1 MAQPPTGYISY
12 GKPPPKTAAQPRF
25 TAVPGSGRRTL
36 DWITE
41 FAIPLGIIGL
51 LGSFLYYLIHLRAL
65 VGGGAT
71 AALMWV
77 CFFFLLG
84 TVFVTRV
91 RTKYGESAIAAPYV
105 IGLAAAIGLFIF
117 QFTMWAGS
125 LVGREMVGGRIVDL
139 MFNYAVVA
147 LIWYGASRLTR
158 ECTAEETTRRAGEE
172 GMLNDLASGANRDR
186 PRTLRDRRATK
197 HPGWLV
203 MWFSLLA
210 VTIFALGQRAA
221 ISIAGASAP
230 FAFTC
235 LVAYLFFAMALLAL
249 TSLSALRMQVRRR
262 RISISGGVGPA
273 WIWLSAMAICAILAI
288 AGLLPRRDTGLKER
302 DRDTIAQA
310 RDQEQDEGMGA
321 PVEGQRQL
329 PDQDRTG
336 EGGDES
342 TPGGGEAGAQGAG
355 DREGAEGAGG
365 ESGEGSGDAGAQ
377 SGSEESGSGQGEGQG
392 QGQGAA
398 QQPTP
403 PDRNLMWLVRLII
416 ALLLLLLALYVLY
429 RLGRAFIAW
438 LRRVTGLQ
446 IRVPPVIAAF
456 LQRLHALF
464 ARLLYLLRLRRLG
477 GAVAANAHGIARE
490 TLVDPFADRSLADKP
505 PAEKVRHV
513 YRAMLAYADLL
524 ECPRTPEQ
532 TPLEYIRSFPV
543 ELAPIREEAHALTR
557 YFVQASYTPDQ
568 ITDEQ
573 VDSLRGIWT
582 TLQRRIDAVLAQ
594 EEAPQAT

>member
-12 GKPPPKTAAQPRF
+12 GKPPPKSAAEPGF
-25 TAVPGSGRRTL
+25 TAVPGSGRQPL

-71 AALMWV
+71 VALMWV

-158 ECTAEETTRRAGEE
+158 ECTAEDTTRRAGEE
-172 GMLNDLASGANRDR
+172 GMLNDLASGADRDR
-186 PRTLRDRRATK
+186 PRTLRDRRVTK

-221 ISIAGASAP
+221 ISISGASAP

-249 TSLSALRMQVRRR
+249 TSLSALRMQVRQR
-262 RISISGGVGPA
+262 RISISGGLGPA
-273 WIWLSAMAICAILAI
+273 WIWLSAMAICAILAM
-288 AGLLPRRDTGLKER
+288 AGILPRRDTGLKER
-302 DRDTIAQA
+302 DQDTIAQA
-310 RDQEQDEGMGA
+310 REQDEDEGMAA
-321 PVEGQRQL
+321 PIEGQRQL

-336 EGGDES
+336 EGRDQTAPGDA
-342 TPGGGEAGAQGAG
+342 EAGAEGAG
-355 DREGAEGAGG
+355 DREGTE
-365 ESGEGSGDAGAQ
+365 GEGSEGAQDGGAGAQ
-377 SGSEESGSGQGEGQG
+377 SNSGEPGSGQGE
-392 QGQGAA
+392 GQGAA

-416 ALLLLLLALYVLY
+416 ALLLLLLAFYVLY
-429 RLGRAFIAW
+429 RLGRAFVAW

-446 IRVPPVIAAF
+446 IRVPPGIVAF
-456 LQRLHALF
+456 LQRLQALF

-477 GAVAANAHGIARE
+477 GVVAAGAHGIARE
-490 TLVDPFADRSLADKP
+490 TLIDPFADRSLADKP
-505 PAEKVRHV
+505 PAEKVQHV

-543 ELAPIREEAHALTR
+543 ELAPIREEAHTLTR

-573 VDSLRGIWT
+573 VDSLRGIWR
-582 TLQRRIDAVLAQ
+582 TLQRRIDAALAQ
-594 EEAPQAT
+594 EEAPQPA

>member
-1 MAQPPTGYISY
+1 MAQPPAGNISY
-12 GKPPPKTAAQPRF
+12 GKPPPKSATEPGF
-25 TAVPGSGRRTL
+25 TAVPGSERQPL

-71 AALMWV
+71 TALMWV

-105 IGLAAAIGLFIF
+105 IGLAAAIGLFVF

-158 ECTAEETTRRAGEE
+158 ECTAEDTTRRAGEE
-172 GMLNDLASGANRDR
+172 GMLNDLSTDRRDR
-186 PRTLRDRRATK
+186 TRTLRDRHATK

-221 ISIAGASAP
+221 ISISGASAP

-249 TSLSALRMQVRRR
+249 TSLSALRMQVRQR
-262 RISISGGVGPA
+262 RISISGGMGPS
-273 WIWLSAMAICAILAI
+273 WIWVSAMVICAILAI

-302 DRDTIAQA
+302 DRDTMAQA
-310 RDQEQDEGMGA
+310 RDQEEDQGMDA

-336 EGGDES
+336 EGGEQS
-342 TPGGGEAGAQGAG
+342 APGEGETGAEGAG
-355 DREGAEGAGG
+355 DREGTEGEGDEGAQGAG
-365 ESGEGSGDAGAQ
+365 AGAQANSGDPGSGEG
-377 SGSEESGSGQGEGQG
+377 E
-392 QGQGAA
+392 GQGAA

-403 PDRNLMWLVRLII
+403 PDSNLMWLVRLII

-429 RLGRAFIAW
+429 RLGRAVVAW

-446 IRVPPVIAAF
+446 IRVPPGIVAF
-456 LQRLHALF
+456 LQRLQALF

-477 GAVAANAHGIARE
+477 GAVAADAHGIAQE

-532 TPLEYIRSFPV
+532 TPLEYMRSFPV
-543 ELAPIREEAHALTR
+543 QLAPIREEAHTLTR

-573 VDSLRGIWT
+573 VDSLRSIWT
-582 TLQRRIDAVLAQ
+582 TIQRRIDATLAQ
-594 EEAPQAT
+594 EEAPQPA